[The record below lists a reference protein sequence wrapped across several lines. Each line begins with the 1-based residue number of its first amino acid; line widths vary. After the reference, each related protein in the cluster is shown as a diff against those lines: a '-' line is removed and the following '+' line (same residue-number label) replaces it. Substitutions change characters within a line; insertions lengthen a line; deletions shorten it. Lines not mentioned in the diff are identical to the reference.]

1 MNYKFKTKPYKHQL
15 TALEKSWNKENFAYF
30 MEMGTGKTK
39 VLIDNL
45 AMLYDKGKI
54 DGALIIAPKG
64 VVKTWYEQELPTH
77 LPNHIENVTV
87 LWQPNITKTQR
98 EKLESLFE
106 IETAFHILIMN
117 VESLSTDKGVKFAS
131 KFINSHKTLMA
142 IDESTTI
149 KTPTAKR
156 TKNIIDI
163 GKLAKYR
170 RIMTGSPITK
180 NPLDLYTQCEF
191 LDPWLL
197 DFSSYYAFRN
207 RYAEM
212 KTMHIHGRSI
222 QVVDKFQNL
231 GELSE
236 TVKQFSYRVLKE
248 DCLDLPDKIF
258 IKRHVSLTPD
268 QKKIYEQ
275 MKKAAMAMLNGKM
288 TTTMTVLTQL
298 MRLHQITCGHFIADD
313 GSTQSV
319 DSNRLNELMNILEE
333 TEGKAIIWA
342 NYQLSVGEIIQRI
355 IKEYGPGSVVHY
367 YGKTLPEQRDYAID
381 AFQKGKAR
389 FFVGTPATGGYGLTP
404 QEDRQDFI
412 RKFQNDPKCRFLIG
426 TPQTGGYGITLTQ
439 ANTVI
444 YYSNSYDLEKR
455 LQSEDRAHRIGQKKP
470 VTYVDLIAEDTVDE
484 KIVKALRDK
493 INIASEV
500 MGEELKDWI

>member
-1 MNYKFKTKPYKHQL
+1 MDYKFKTKPYAHQL

-77 LPNHIENVTV
+77 LPDHIENVSV
-87 LWQPNITKTQR
+87 LWQPNITKTQQ
-98 EKLESLFE
+98 EKLDSLFE
-106 IETAFHILIMN
+106 IDSALHILVMN
-117 VESLSTDKGVKFAS
+117 VEALSTDKGVKFAT

-149 KTPTAKR
+149 KTPTARR
-156 TKNIIDI
+156 TKNIIKM
-163 GKLAKYR
+163 GVNAKYK

-212 KTMHIHGRSI
+212 KTMHVHGRSI

-231 GELSE
+231 GELSD

-248 DCLDLPDKIF
+248 DCLDLPPKVF
-258 IKRHVSLTPD
+258 IKRHIALTAD
-268 QKKIYEQ
+268 QQRIYKQ
-275 MKKAAMAMLNGKM
+275 MKDQALAVLNGKV

-298 MRLHQITCGHFIADD
+298 MRLHQITCGYVTADD
-313 GSTQSV
+313 GTTQQV
-319 DSNRLNELMNILEE
+319 ESNRLNELMSILED
-333 TEGKAIIWA
+333 TEGKVIIWA
-342 NYQLSVGEIIQRI
+342 NYQLSVGEIIQKI
-355 IKEYGPGSVVHY
+355 IKVYGPDSYVHY
-367 YGKTLPEQRDYAID
+367 
-381 AFQKGKAR
+381 
-389 FFVGTPATGGYGLTP
+389 YGLTP
-404 QEDRQDFI
+404 QDDRQDFI
-412 RKFQNDPKCRFLIG
+412 RKFQNDPKCRFIIG

-444 YYSNSYDLEKR
+444 YYSNGYDLEKR
-455 LQSEDRAHRIGQKKP
+455 LQSEDRAHRIGQKKT
-470 VTYVDLIAEDTVDE
+470 VTYIDLICEDTIDE

-500 MGEELKDWI
+500 MGEELRDWI

>member
-1 MNYKFKTKPYKHQL
+1 MNYKFKTKPYAHQL

-39 VLIDNL
+39 VLIDNV

-54 DGALIIAPKG
+54 DSALIIAPKG

-77 LPNHIENVTV
+77 LPDHIENVSV
-87 LWQPNITKTQR
+87 LWQPNITKTQQ
-98 EKLESLFE
+98 EKLDSLFE
-106 IETAFHILIMN
+106 IDSALHILVMN
-117 VESLSTDKGVKFAS
+117 VEALSTEKGVKFAT

-149 KTPTAKR
+149 KTPTARR
-156 TKNIIDI
+156 TKNIIKI
-163 GKLAKYR
+163 GLNAKYK

-212 KTMHIHGRSI
+212 KTMHVHGRSI

-231 GELSE
+231 GELSD

-248 DCLDLPDKIF
+248 DCLDLPPKVF
-258 IKRHVSLTPD
+258 IKRHVTLTAD
-268 QKKIYEQ
+268 QQRIYKQ
-275 MKKAAMAMLNGKM
+275 MKDQALAVLNGKV

-298 MRLHQITCGHFIADD
+298 MRLHQITCGYVAADD
-313 GSTQSV
+313 GTTQHV
-319 DSNRLNELMNILEE
+319 ESNRLNELMSILED
-333 TEGKAIIWA
+333 TEGKVIIWA
-342 NYQLSVGEIIQRI
+342 NYQLSVSDIM
-355 IKEYGPGSVVHY
+355 KALTKKYGANSFVHY
-367 YGKTLPEQRDYAID
+367 
-381 AFQKGKAR
+381 
-389 FFVGTPATGGYGLTP
+389 YGLTP
-404 QEDRQDFI
+404 QEDRQDNI
-412 RKFQNDPKCRFLIG
+412 RKFQNDPKCRFIIG

-444 YYSNSYDLEKR
+444 YYSNGYDLEKR
-455 LQSEDRAHRIGQKKP
+455 LQSEDRAHRIGQKKT
-470 VTYVDLIAEDTVDE
+470 VTYIDLIAEDTIDE
-484 KIVKALRDK
+484 KIVEALRKK
-493 INIASEV
+493 IDIASQV

>member
-1 MNYKFKTKPYKHQL
+1 MNYKFKTKPYAHQL
-15 TALEKSWNKENFAYF
+15 TALEKSWNKENYAYF

-39 VLIDNL
+39 VLIDNV

-64 VVKTWYEQELPTH
+64 VVKTWYEQELPIH
-77 LPNHIENVTV
+77 LPDHIENVSV
-87 LWQPNITKTQR
+87 LWQPNITKTQQ
-98 EKLESLFE
+98 EKLDSLFE
-106 IETAFHILIMN
+106 IDSALHILVMN
-117 VESLSTDKGVKFAS
+117 VEALSTEKGVKFAT
-131 KFINSHKTLMA
+131 KFINSHKAMMA

-149 KTPTAKR
+149 KTPTARR
-156 TKNIIDI
+156 TKNIIKI
-163 GKLAKYR
+163 GLNAKYK

-212 KTMHIHGRSI
+212 KTMHVHGRSI

-231 GELSE
+231 GELSD

-248 DCLDLPDKIF
+248 DCLDLPPKNF
-258 IKRHVSLTPD
+258 IKRHITLTPD
-268 QKKIYEQ
+268 QKKVYEQ
-275 MKKAAMAMLNGKM
+275 MKKAAIAVLNGKV

-298 MRLHQITCGHFIADD
+298 MRLHQITCGYVTADD
-313 GSTQSV
+313 GTTQQV
-319 DSNRLNELMNILEE
+319 ESNRLNELMSILEE
-333 TEGKAIIWA
+333 TEGKVIIWA
-342 NYQLSVGEIIQRI
+342 NYQLSVGEIIQKI
-355 IKEYGPGSVVHY
+355 IKVYGKDSYVHY
-367 YGKTLPEQRDYAID
+367 
-381 AFQKGKAR
+381 
-389 FFVGTPATGGYGLTP
+389 YGLTP

-412 RKFQNDPKCRFLIG
+412 RKFQNDPKCRFIIG

-444 YYSNSYDLEKR
+444 YYSNGYDLEKR
-455 LQSEDRAHRIGQKKP
+455 LQSEDRAHRIGQKKT
-470 VTYVDLIAEDTVDE
+470 VTYIDLICEDTVDE
-484 KIVKALRDK
+484 KIVKALRNK

-500 MGEELKDWI
+500 MGEELRDWI

>member
-1 MNYKFKTKPYKHQL
+1 MNYKFKTKPYAHQL

-54 DGALIIAPKG
+54 DGALIVAPKG

-77 LPNHIENVTV
+77 LPDHIENVSV
-87 LWQPNITKTQR
+87 LWQPNITKGQQ

-106 IETAFHILIMN
+106 IETALHILVMN
-117 VESLSTDKGVKFAS
+117 VEALSTDKGVKFAT
-131 KFINSHKTLMA
+131 KFINSHKALMA

-156 TKNIIDI
+156 TKNIIGI
-163 GKLAKYR
+163 GQNAKYK

-212 KTMHIHGRSI
+212 KTMHVHGRSI

-231 GELSE
+231 SELSD

-248 DCLDLPDKIF
+248 DCLDLPPKVF
-258 IKRHVSLTPD
+258 IKRHVTLTPE
-268 QKKIYEQ
+268 QKKVYEQ
-275 MKKAAMAMLNGKM
+275 MKKAAIAVLNGKV

-298 MRLHQITCGHFIADD
+298 MRLHQITCGYVAADD
-313 GSTQSV
+313 GTTQQV
-319 DSNRLNELMNILEE
+319 ESNRLNELMSVLED
-333 TEGKAIIWA
+333 TDGKVIIWA
-342 NYQLSVGEIIQRI
+342 NYQMSVSEIMQALT
-355 IKEYGPGSVVHY
+355 KKYGANSFVHY
-367 YGKTLPEQRDYAID
+367 
-381 AFQKGKAR
+381 
-389 FFVGTPATGGYGLTP
+389 YGLTP
-404 QEDRQDFI
+404 QEDRQDYI
-412 RKFQNDPKCRFLIG
+412 RKFQNDPECRFIIG

-444 YYSNSYDLEKR
+444 YYSNGYDLEKR
-455 LQSEDRAHRIGQKKP
+455 LQSEDRAHRIGQKKT
-470 VTYVDLIAEDTVDE
+470 VTYIDLIAEDTIDE
-484 KIVKALRDK
+484 KIVEALRKK

-500 MGEELKDWI
+500 MGEELKEWI